1 MLISP
6 QLQNS
11 FYQEV
16 QAPQAA
22 STAVTHTSSQA
33 VAGRGHGPAAGAVQG
48 LCRAGHSRQ
57 DFLCHRISQ
66 HPSVKEF
73 CCQADDE
80 VPWAVTQGPT
90 SSCV

>member
-22 STAVTHTSSQA
+22 STAVTHTHSQA
-33 VAGRGHGPAAGAVQG
+33 VAGRGRGPAAGAVQG
-48 LCRAGHSRQ
+48 LCRVCAGLGTPGRT
-57 DFLCHRISQ
+57 
-66 HPSVKEF
+66 F
-73 CCQADDE
+73 C
-80 VPWAVTQGPT
+80 VTGFHNIPQ
-90 SSCV
+90 